1 MTLQVKALE
10 NVGAEVFG
18 FDINDPMSAEMQQEL
33 KDLWYEYAILVFRGQ
48 DVTPEKQIEFSRIF
62 GPLEL
67 HPLKTT
73 TSEEY
78 PELFVLENGGD
89 EDKHQTAF
97 YQGEEIVG
105 RLDWHMDLHYTGKP
119 NHGALLRAV
128 IVAEEDGL
136 TGFGDLEKAY
146 NALDDA
152 TKNRIADIEVAY
164 QFNMQRRKMRF
175 VDIEG
180 YEPGPDLPKSPA
192 DMGFPDFPDSI
203 YPCVV
208 EHPVT
213 GRKILEIVEQFLD
226 RVIEPEQ
233 AGMSDA
239 EADELLRRLVA
250 HTRKPEFH
258 YVHKWEAGDMVLWD
272 NWRAMHS
279 TSGTKPGVKRL
290 INRTTIAGD
299 VVLGRQLQDTV

>member
-1 MTLQVKALE
+1 M
-10 NVGAEVFG
+10 
-18 FDINDPMSAEMQQEL
+18 
-33 KDLWYEYAILVFRGQ
+33 
-48 DVTPEKQIEFSRIF
+48 
-62 GPLEL
+62 
-67 HPLKTT
+67 
-73 TSEEY
+73 
-78 PELFVLENGGD
+78 
-89 EDKHQTAF
+89 
-97 YQGEEIVG
+97 
-105 RLDWHMDLHYTGKP
+105 
-119 NHGALLRAV
+119 
-128 IVAEEDGL
+128 
-136 TGFGDLEKAY
+136 
-146 NALDDA
+146 
-152 TKNRIADIEVAY
+152 AY

-226 RVIEPEQ
+226 RVIDPEQ
-233 AGMSDA
+233 VGMSDA

-250 HTRKPEFH
+250 HTRNPEFH
-258 YVHKWEAGDMVLWD
+258 YVHKWEQGDMVLWD

-279 TSGTKPGVKRL
+279 TSGTRPGVKRL

-299 VVLGRQLQDTV
+299 VVLGRQLQDTI